1 MPLMYDVIILTVSRI
16 ENAQS
21 AARKLLPLSFFF
33 KKKKKK
39 KTKTPANPK
48 YVTLRGSEFVIKLTM
63 MISSRILMAKL
74 N

>member
-33 KKKKKK
+33 KKKKKEK
-39 KTKTPANPK
+39 NEDTRKSKICYIA
-48 YVTLRGSEFVIKLTM
+48 RE
-63 MISSRILMAKL
+63 
-74 N
+74 